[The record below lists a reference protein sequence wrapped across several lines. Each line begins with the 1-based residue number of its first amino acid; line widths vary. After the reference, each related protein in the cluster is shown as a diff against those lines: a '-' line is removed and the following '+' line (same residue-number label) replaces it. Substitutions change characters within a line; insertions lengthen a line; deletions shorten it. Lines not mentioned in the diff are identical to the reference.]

1 MATLVSYTEV
11 SAEIVEVVKSFRLS
25 EELTEFIKKNA
36 DIWPN
41 FGKKNSHLY
50 REMLMKM
57 MLEAGMSMEAKV
69 MVYFFMAVIKNV
81 ERVKK
86 AMDSMS
92 EEVKGKQWFSQVR
105 DFYGTKVVQYVTQ
118 ADRQKKFPAVNIPA
132 TNPGLDIMFYC
143 MMLKKEERTLD
154 NLKFRI
160 TFCQLALNDELQGL
174 AKEGYRK
181 FWDETVKGSNN
192 PDAISMN
199 LPTPKMREEYY
210 INPASDKYPL
220 LDKNLKVFNPE
231 SNESGYNRQDIQ
243 KYLASFD

>member
-25 EELTEFIKKNA
+25 EDLVEFIKKNA

-50 REMLMKM
+50 RDMLMRM
-57 MLEAGMSMEAKV
+57 MTEAGLSMEAKV

-92 EEVKGKQWFSQVR
+92 EEVKGKTWFSQVR

-154 NLKFRI
+154 NLKYRV

-192 PDAISMN
+192 PDAVSMN
-199 LPTPKMREEYY
+199 LPMPKMREEYY

-220 LDKNLKVFNPE
+220 LDKSLKVVAPS
-231 SNESGYNRQDIQ
+231 SNESGYNRADIL